1 MVVNV
6 KQTTA
11 EKFEKKNQTR
21 SLILNIYNEKE
32 KNIYL
37 QRLRSKKET
46 KTSSYDCAQL
56 IKKSNTCTRL
66 RKTTENEH
74 QNTFK

>member
-1 MVVNV
+1 M
-6 KQTTA
+6 KR
-11 EKFEKKNQTR
+11 KK
-21 SLILNIYNEKE
+21 
-32 KNIYL
+32 IYL

-46 KTSSYDCAQL
+46 KTSLYDSAQL
-56 IKKSNTCTRL
+56 IKKSNTRL

>member
-46 KTSSYDCAQL
+46 KTSLYDSVQL
-56 IKKSNTCTRL
+56 IKKR
-66 RKTTENEH
+66 
-74 QNTFK
+74 